1 MFGFITWIYLFIC
14 LYILCIFQALF
25 IVRVS
30 YFVQVVVFY
39 GLLKRSVT
47 LKLPFILTRPEPE
60 KGLPSNI
67 KDEQNDNCTDEPKR
81 M

>member
-1 MFGFITWIYLFIC
+1 MLTL
-14 LYILCIFQALF
+14 FQALF

-47 LKLPFILTRPEPE
+47 LKLPFILARPDQEN
-60 KGLPSNI
+60 LSMPSNL
-67 KDEQNDNCTDEPKR
+67 DETKNSGKLHMQFVQ
-81 M
+81 